1 MLEQN
6 NISQTAE
13 PKVNTVWLPFLMG
26 GLLFAVIS
34 LFALVLNQQQKVEQN
49 QTIQSENAKIAT
61 FLENDL
67 LNRVSALKRVSQQW
81 DIRGGFSEE
90 EFIAIMQTY
99 MSDMPGFQSIEW
111 VDPENYVRWVVPLSG
126 NEAAVGVNLAKETQ
140 RRLSLETARSNGI
153 PVMSAPIDL
162 IQGGKGFLIYFPI
175 SHQGKFD
182 GFILAVFRVQD
193 WLKISLAS
201 QEMQETKDDLVSAIS
216 IDDVAQIYKQ
226 AGWDENQASSSEVTV
241 MTSILG
247 HRFTIQSRPA
257 KSFLAKSINYL
268 PLFVALIGF
277 ILSLLVGSLVRL
289 NQKATSEAWRT
300 FAAKAALESE
310 IQEHQ
315 KTAGELQYTLSRL
328 DMATKAGGIG
338 VWSWHVSSNFLSW
351 NERMFNLFGMPT
363 DIMPVYDTW
372 RNAIHPEDLPAT
384 EALLTAAVN
393 GKAVFTTEFRIIL
406 LSGEV
411 RYLGAAARVER
422 DFSGRALRVNGIN
435 WDLTELKQA
444 EVTLKKSESQVLLL
458 LNSTAEAIYGMD
470 LNGNCTFANPA
481 CLRMLGYRDASQ
493 MLGQNMHWL
502 IHHSWADGSRMNI
515 EECNIIKALRDGN
528 DVHQDDEVF
537 WRFDR
542 TCFPVEY
549 WSYPQLV
556 NGLATGAVVT
566 FFDITERKKAAD
578 LLATERNRLSSILEG
593 TNAGTWEWN
602 IQTGEVIVNERWANI
617 IGYSLNELDPVS
629 IATWEKYTQPD
640 DLKLSTELK
649 QKHFKGELDYYEAEV
664 RMFHKDGFWVWV
676 LDRGKVTSWTS
687 DGKPLLMSGTH
698 QDITHRMVMESTLRQ
713 SEAQNLALL
722 SAIPDLIF
730 RIRRDGV
737 ILDYKAMST
746 DLLVIP
752 QSQIIGYTFYD
763 ILDEISAAEARTCI
777 ERSIESGQIQLMEF
791 SQRLGEST
799 HIYESRFQNISSDEV
814 IAIIRDI
821 SERTRLEQMKSD
833 FINRATHELR
843 TPIATMLLM
852 TNLIDG
858 NPEHTDFD
866 EYWGVLIGEL
876 NRERVLVEGL
886 LSAGRLE
893 SDRYQFNFRPV
904 EITSV
909 VTNTMQQ
916 FELTARE
923 KNISISYESLLPV
936 GEPTFSVKADESAM
950 NQVFTNLVGNA
961 IKFNHAGGKVHVRLQ
976 RENAGILVS
985 VIDNGMG
992 IPSEDLPMLFN
1003 RFFRGSNAVFEEVQ
1017 GTGIG
1022 LFIVRSILEKHAG
1035 KITFT
1040 TELGKGSQFDV
1051 WLPVIN

>member
-1 MLEQN
+1 
-6 NISQTAE
+6 
-13 PKVNTVWLPFLMG
+13 
-26 GLLFAVIS
+26 
-34 LFALVLNQQQKVEQN
+34 
-49 QTIQSENAKIAT
+49 
-61 FLENDL
+61 
-67 LNRVSALKRVSQQW
+67 
-81 DIRGGFSEE
+81 
-90 EFIAIMQTY
+90 
-99 MSDMPGFQSIEW
+99 
-111 VDPENYVRWVVPLSG
+111 
-126 NEAAVGVNLAKETQ
+126 
-140 RRLSLETARSNGI
+140 
-153 PVMSAPIDL
+153 
-162 IQGGKGFLIYFPI
+162 
-175 SHQGKFD
+175 
-182 GFILAVFRVQD
+182 
-193 WLKISLAS
+193 
-201 QEMQETKDDLVSAIS
+201 
-216 IDDVAQIYKQ
+216 
-226 AGWDENQASSSEVTV
+226 
-241 MTSILG
+241 
-247 HRFTIQSRPA
+247 
-257 KSFLAKSINYL
+257 
-268 PLFVALIGF
+268 
-277 ILSLLVGSLVRL
+277 
-289 NQKATSEAWRT
+289 
-300 FAAKAALESE
+300 
-310 IQEHQ
+310 
-315 KTAGELQYTLSRL
+315 
-328 DMATKAGGIG
+328 
-338 VWSWHVSSNFLSW
+338 
-351 NERMFNLFGMPT
+351 
-363 DIMPVYDTW
+363 
-372 RNAIHPEDLPAT
+372 
-384 EALLTAAVN
+384 
-393 GKAVFTTEFRIIL
+393 
-406 LSGEV
+406 
-411 RYLGAAARVER
+411 
-422 DFSGRALRVNGIN
+422 
-435 WDLTELKQA
+435 
-444 EVTLKKSESQVLLL
+444 
-458 LNSTAEAIYGMD
+458 
-470 LNGNCTFANPA
+470 
-481 CLRMLGYRDASQ
+481 
-493 MLGQNMHWL
+493 
-502 IHHSWADGSRMNI
+502 
-515 EECNIIKALRDGN
+515 
-528 DVHQDDEVF
+528 
-537 WRFDR
+537 
-542 TCFPVEY
+542 
-549 WSYPQLV
+549 
-556 NGLATGAVVT
+556 
-566 FFDITERKKAAD
+566 
-578 LLATERNRLSSILEG
+578 
-593 TNAGTWEWN
+593 
-602 IQTGEVIVNERWANI
+602 
-617 IGYSLNELDPVS
+617 
-629 IATWEKYTQPD
+629 
-640 DLKLSTELK
+640 
-649 QKHFKGELDYYEAEV
+649 LDYYEAEV

-676 LDRGKVTSWTS
+676 LDRGKITSWTS
-687 DGKPLLMSGTH
+687 DGKPLLMSGTN

-763 ILDEISAAEARTCI
+763 ILDEISATEARICI
-777 ERSIESGQIQLMEF
+777 ERSIESGQVQLMEF

-799 HIYESRFQNISSDEV
+799 HIYESRFQNIGSDEV

-909 VTNTMQQ
+909 VTNTLQQ

-950 NQVFTNLVGNA
+950 SQVFTNLVGNA

-976 RENAGILVS
+976 RENMGILVS
-985 VIDNGMG
+985 VLDNGMG